1 MDIESSSSTQ
11 QTSHN
16 AAADSAAQA
25 SPHAAECPCVA
36 TAPMAVSTDTV
47 APPDI
52 ATTAAMLDG
61 PAARSQGRAP
71 ANLCTPVGLVNY
83 VLEPEEL
90 ATGLAVFEPQH
101 HHFEAGSTRHRPPE
115 RQNPTPQQDAAG
127 AVWARIYPDG
137 NVPPKLTGTRLYEK
151 FKKEWDRDPEL
162 RETKRPSKSTALR
175 KLGKKKH

>member
-61 PAARSQGRAP
+61 PAARSQVAALPQIFVRRLGWLTMFWNLRSLQRGWQFLSLSIITSKQDRPVTGRRNAKIQRLSKMRLERCGPASTPMETSHRSLPAP
-71 ANLCTPVGLVNY
+71 GFTRNSKRNG
-83 VLEPEEL
+83 
-90 ATGLAVFEPQH
+90 TG
-101 HHFEAGSTRHRPPE
+101 
-115 RQNPTPQQDAAG
+115 
-127 AVWARIYPDG
+127 I
-137 NVPPKLTGTRLYEK
+137 
-151 FKKEWDRDPEL
+151 
-162 RETKRPSKSTALR
+162 PS
-175 KLGKKKH
+175 